1 MARAFGAAAMDKAR
15 SRHASAIMATPG
27 NCVDT
32 RSPLKTIA
40 VVAMVCGVPLR
51 AACARWVGE
60 VPIAKLEQIVT
71 TSTDCLARVTPRITT
86 PLRQPYETAL
96 PRRLD

>member
-1 MARAFGAAAMDKAR
+1 MARASGAAAMDKAR
-15 SRHASAIMATPG
+15 SRHASAIGATPG
-27 NCVDT
+27 NYVDT

-71 TSTDCLARVTPRITT
+71 TSTVVRCVIQTTFIPVCL
-86 PLRQPYETAL
+86 LRAWHAPQTSCL
-96 PRRLD
+96 